1 MYPFR
6 LQEQCYI
13 TALHNNLCFLGSSST
28 FCLYKLLPWK
38 AVLIK
43 ITESIYELWM
53 SLSFP
58 FFNPLILVWKCC
70 VTNASLYIAYGFS
83 VALSTGNRSCSWVRY
98 RCSAISVPGDPYT
111 SLRSSPTA
119 HSWEGIVLHC
129 PWESAFSLFG
139 EMLDKDN
146 LVLTSALLLI
156 ATSHLLLYY
165 PSSIWV
171 FSLFKPCPPKWLK
184 DFFFYYT
191 FLCHPT

>member
-43 ITESIYELWM
+43 ITESTYELWM

-98 RCSAISVPGDPYT
+98 R
-111 SLRSSPTA
+111 
-119 HSWEGIVLHC
+119 VL
-129 PWESAFSLFG
+129 
-139 EMLDKDN
+139 
-146 LVLTSALLLI
+146 
-156 ATSHLLLYY
+156 SHLRARWSLHIPRIVPYALYY
-165 PSSIWV
+165 TLLEKALSVCLEKCWI
-171 FSLFKPCPPKWLK
+171 KI
-184 DFFFYYT
+184 T
-191 FLCHPT
+191 